1 MTNHIISSDILK
13 AAAAQLQADGHS
25 ELAREL
31 TASIEKPMDAWPKL
45 EKPALVGK
53 HLRFGAGVSSR
64 LVVEAAQRHFEH
76 EVTPEKEA
84 ARIARANASA
94 SFLDVLL
101 QNVVSEGGNQASVSN
116 S

>member
-31 TASIEKPMDAWPKL
+31 TALLEKVADAWPKL
-45 EKPALVGK
+45 QKPVLVGK
-53 HLRFGAGVSSR
+53 DFRFGTGVSSR
-64 LVVEAAQRHFEH
+64 LVVEAAQRHYEH

-84 ARIARANASA
+84 ERIARANAA
-94 SFLDVLL
+94 GSFLDVLL
-101 QNVVSEGGNQASVSN
+101 QNDVPESASQANISN
-116 S
+116 G